1 MTGYWQG
8 YQGEDFSAIVDLGD
22 LKEIK
27 YLSLGVL
34 QDIKSWIWFPKEV
47 SFYVSD
53 DNVNFNKLS
62 TVKNNFSDQRYGSF
76 IQDLEFQ
83 LNEAVQCR
91 YVKVEAVNYGP
102 CPEWHLGKGG
112 KTWLFLDEITIK

>member
-1 MTGYWQG
+1 MG
-8 YQGEDFSAIVDLGD
+8 A
-22 LKEIK
+22 
-27 YLSLGVL
+27 L
-34 QDIKSWIWFPKEV
+34 QDIKSWIWYPKQV
-47 SFYVSD
+47 TFYVSN

-62 TVKNNFSDQRYGSF
+62 TVKNNFSDQQYGSF
-76 IQDLEFQ
+76 IQDLECQ
-83 LNEAVQCR
+83 LDEAILCR